1 MTEVEAKVYAET
13 MGYEPV
19 PFEERLRRF
28 IYYCLSGI
36 TVGDSFEPRPLI
48 YPTDYNMIEN

>member
-28 IYYCLSGI
+28 IFYCLSGI
-36 TVGDSFEPRPLI
+36 TVGDSIEPRPLI